1 MSGPVEAVAARA
13 AGHRARTGRPFVTL
27 SYAQTLDGSLTLRAG
42 QASPISGPESKL
54 MTHRLRAA
62 HDAILIGIGTLLADD
77 PRLTARRAG
86 GPHPQPI
93 VLDSTLRFP
102 RDARLLNGPR
112 HPLIATT
119 GHADAAR
126 ASALEACG
134 ARILRIDA
142 GEDDRIHLAAL
153 LDTLGEL
160 GINNIMVE
168 GGAEVITSFL
178 RERLAD
184 YLVLTI
190 APVLA
195 GGYRAVGPLGVP
207 AWDRL
212 PRVGGMRAEWAGP
225 DLIVWG
231 GFK

>member
-86 GPHPQPI
+86 GPHPRPV
-93 VLDSTLRFP
+93 VLDSTLRTP
-102 RDARLLNGPR
+102 RDARLLSGPR
-112 HPLIATT
+112 QPWIATT
-119 GHADAAR
+119 DRADAAR
-126 ASALEACG
+126 AAALEACG
-134 ARILRIDA
+134 ARILRIGA
-142 GEDDRIHLAAL
+142 GEDDRVPLPAL

-160 GINNIMVE
+160 GIDRIMVE
-168 GGAEVITSFL
+168 GGAGVITSFL

-184 YLVLTI
+184 YLVVTI

-195 GGYRAVGPLGVP
+195 GGYRAVGPLGVD
-207 AWDRL
+207 AWDGL
-212 PRVGGMRAEWAGP
+212 PRISDMQVERFGA
-225 DLIVWG
+225 DLVVWG
-231 GFK
+231 NLK